1 MEEVKDLRMDQ
12 RQGTGAVLEQ
22 LMEKIPGY
30 AGYRDREHRREADQK
45 HREFLAKRLAGK
57 KKAIQDVGQ
66 ILLEDGGMEYLTKVE
81 SLTSKVDR
89 VMDRCRHA
97 SEGFSS
103 FMDTNV
109 VDTDRLDRVYEHD
122 LNILEKVE
130 SLDGLI
136 ENFETAADT
145 QDNVNQAIRKVKKGI
160 EDIDSALDTRDK
172 ILKGLE

>member
-1 MEEVKDLRMDQ
+1 MEEVKDLRMDG
-12 RQGTGAVLEQ
+12 RQGAGAVLEQ

-45 HREFLAKRLAGK
+45 HREFLAKRLEAK
-57 KKAIQDVGQ
+57 KRAIQDVSE
-66 ILLEDGGMEYLTKVE
+66 ILMENGGLEYLTKVE
-81 SLTSKVDR
+81 SLTSITDR

-109 VDTDRLDRVYEHD
+109 VDTERLDRIYEHD
-122 LNILEKVE
+122 LNILDKVE
-130 SLDGLI
+130 ALDGLI
-136 ENFETAADT
+136 ESFENAADT
-145 QDNVNQAIRKVKKGI
+145 NDNINQAIRKVKKGL
-160 EDIDSALDTRDK
+160 EEIDAALDTRDK